1 MACCLNKFSNFPLQ
15 ETVEAFLTRDNVT
28 DEPDMEGR
36 TALMWAAGKG
46 AEKVIRTI
54 VKYNTDI
61 NATDK
66 TGATGRLNVGVCL

>member
-1 MACCLNKFSNFPLQ
+1 MES
-15 ETVEAFLTRDNVT
+15 FLARENIT

-46 AEKVIRTI
+46 AENVIKSI
-54 VKYNTDI
+54 VKHNPDI

-66 TGATGRLNVGVCL
+66 TGATGELVGLFRVCVHVCMLSNIILISVQ